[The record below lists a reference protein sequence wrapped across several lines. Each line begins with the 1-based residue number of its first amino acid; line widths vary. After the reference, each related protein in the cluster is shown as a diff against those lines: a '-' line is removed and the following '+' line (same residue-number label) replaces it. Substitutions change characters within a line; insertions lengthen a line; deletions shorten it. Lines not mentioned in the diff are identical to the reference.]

1 MVKSE
6 SADAIELVVGEVLTL
21 RSRVDPFPSAGAG
34 EVELHDRARCGAR
47 AILVG
52 RVQPVLGRTKG
63 VAERTSIN
71 AAELLFGKSTSGRRS
86 DRGGTAGRPVSGK
99 VGTE

>member
-6 SADAIELVVGEVLTL
+6 SADAIELVVGEVLAL

-63 VAERTSIN
+63 MSEGSGVD
-71 AAELLFGKSTSGRRS
+71 AAELS
-86 DRGGTAGRPVSGK
+86 
-99 VGTE
+99 